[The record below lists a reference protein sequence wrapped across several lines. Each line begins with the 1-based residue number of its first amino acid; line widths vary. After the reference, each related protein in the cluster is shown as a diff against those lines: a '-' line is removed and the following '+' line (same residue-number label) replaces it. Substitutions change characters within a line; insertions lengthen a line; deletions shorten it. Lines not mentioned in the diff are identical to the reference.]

1 MQRFFKYLC
10 IASKVPHVVSV
21 ANEVIKM
28 GKCVVIGLQSTG
40 EARTLEVVE
49 REEELSDFVSTA
61 KGVLQSLVEKHF
73 PAPDRNKIDKI
84 LGKNKSLFEEL
95 GIPEDTKVDKD
106 GAPVL
111 GKRKAKARAEANAKK
126 GRYDWMTG
134 TYGGGGDGSSDF
146 ENDNEDDQDFDSM
159 EEVHKPTFLKT
170 VNVK

>member
-1 MQRFFKYLC
+1 M
-10 IASKVPHVVSV
+10 
-21 ANEVIKM
+21 
-28 GKCVVIGLQSTG
+28 IGLQSTG

-170 VNVK
+170 VM